1 MAVTRKQK
9 EVTLQELK
17 DSFKKA
23 KTVVFS
29 QYTGTNVKNM
39 KDLRKKLRAQNVEF
53 KVARKT
59 LMKLAAKEIG
69 FDNIPTEMMS
79 GPIGLAFGMGDE
91 IAPAKVVF
99 EFGKIAETVKI
110 AGAIFEGKLITAAE
124 AKAIATLPGR
134 EVLLAKLVGSMKSPI
149 SGFYGV
155 LHGLLRSFVYTLG
168 EVQKKKPA

>member
-9 EVTLQELK
+9 EVMLK
-17 DSFKKA
+17 DLNDSFKKA
-23 KTVVFS
+23 KTIVFS

-39 KDLRKKLRAQNVEF
+39 RMLRKKLREQNVDF

-69 FDNIPTEMMS
+69 CDDIPTEMMV
-79 GPIGLAFGMGDE
+79 GPIGLSFGIGDE

-99 EFGKIAETVKI
+99 EFGKTVETVKI

-124 AKAIATLPGR
+124 ANAIATLPGR
-134 EVLLAKLVGSMKSPI
+134 EVLLARLVGAMKSPI

-155 LHGLLRSFVYTLG
+155 LHGLLRSFVCVLS